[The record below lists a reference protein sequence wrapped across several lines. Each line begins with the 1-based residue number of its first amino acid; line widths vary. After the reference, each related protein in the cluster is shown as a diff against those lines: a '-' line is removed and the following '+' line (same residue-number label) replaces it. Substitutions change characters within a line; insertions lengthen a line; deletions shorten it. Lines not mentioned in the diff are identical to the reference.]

1 MSDTS
6 QYILP
11 VARWTRPWLLLTR
24 EEQQVLAAV
33 LFLFL
38 MGVCVR
44 AWRGGAGAESNAA
57 PATVTSERSGI

>member
-1 MSDTS
+1 MNDTNQS
-6 QYILP
+6 ILP
-11 VARWTRPWLLLTR
+11 FARWARPWLLLTR

-44 AWRGGAGAESNAA
+44 AWRGGAVPGQNTA
-57 PATVTSERSGI
+57 PATVTSERSGT